1 MAFDFSV
8 PDWEGMLRR
17 GETPIPDLP
26 LNAERAAKAVRIFN
40 ALRLPDVP
48 GQPELETAA
57 GEWFRDLVRT
67 AFAAEDPET
76 AEPLVNEVFCL
87 VPKKNSKTTY
97 SAALGLT
104 ALQLWDLPNAQMLI
118 LGPTQNVANRC
129 FDQASGMI
137 KANPRLAAI
146 FHVAEHLKTI
156 TRIKTG
162 ATLQVKTFDLNVV
175 TGEIPALTIIDE
187 LHVVAAREYA
197 ARVVAQITGGMITN
211 PAALLVYITTQSDTE
226 PQGVFKTKLDYAR
239 GVRDGAITEGVRM
252 LPVLYEFPTAIQV
265 GDPAQPDERPWRDPA
280 LWPMVLPNLGL
291 SVKPKLLH
299 NLFLAAREE
308 GPEAEV
314 VWASQHLNIQIGLGL
329 SGDGWAGALHWARN
343 AVAGL
348 DLAGVLARSEVC
360 TIGGD
365 WGGADDL
372 ASLVVLGRARDT
384 KEWLAWSR
392 SWARPT
398 VFERRKGI
406 AARLRDFEADGDLRV
421 VDTPDE
427 QAAEAAELC
436 RQVAG
441 AGLLPEQGGVGLD
454 SAGVALLVDALEA
467 RGLSAPQVVAVSQG
481 WKLQAA
487 VSTLPLKLE
496 AGKLRHGG
504 QRIMAWA
511 VGNAKQELRGSNYVV
526 TKQAA
531 GAAKIDPLMALFNA
545 GMLMF
550 QNPPPARGPSVY
562 ETRGLLF
569 A

>member
-1 MAFDFSV
+1 MPFDFSV
-8 PDWEGMLRR
+8 PDWEDKLRS
-17 GETPIPDLP
+17 GQTPIPQLP
-26 LNAERAAKAVRIFN
+26 INAERAAKAVRIFN
-40 ALRLPDVP
+40 ELRLPDVP
-48 GQPELETAA
+48 GQPKLEDAA
-57 GEWFRDLVRT
+57 GEWFRDLVRM

-76 AEPLVNEVFCL
+76 LEPLINEVFCL

-129 FDQASGMI
+129 FDQAAGMI
-137 KANPRLAAI
+137 KANPKLAAI

-187 LHVVAAREYA
+187 LHVVAAKAYA
-197 ARVVAQITGGMITN
+197 ERVIAQITGGMITN

-226 PQGVFKTKLDYAR
+226 PQGAFKTKLDYAR
-239 GVRDGAITEGVRM
+239 KVRDGEVREGVRL
-252 LPVLYEFPTAIQV
+252 LPILYEFP
-265 GDPAQPDERPWRDPA
+265 PDLQADESKPWHNPD

-291 SVKPKLLH
+291 SVRPKLLYD
-299 NLFLAAREE
+299 LFLKAKEE
-308 GPEAEV
+308 GPDAEI
-314 VWASQHLNIQIGLGL
+314 VWASQHLNIQIGQGIKGE
-329 SGDGWAGALHWARN
+329 SWPGVVHWAKN
-343 AVAGL
+343 ALDGL
-348 DLAGVLARSEVC
+348 DLQTLLDRSEVC
-360 TIGGD
+360 TIGVD

-372 ASLVVLGRARDT
+372 ASLVVLGRARGT

-398 VFERRKGI
+398 VFEQRKKI
-406 AARLRDFEADGDLRV
+406 AARLRDFEADGDLRIV
-421 VDTPDE
+421 ETPDQ
-427 QAAEAAELC
+427 QAREAAEIC
-436 RQVAG
+436 RLVAD
-441 AGLLPEQGGVGLD
+441 AGLLPAESGIGLD
-454 SAGVALLVDALEA
+454 SAGVALLVDELEA
-467 RGLSAPQVVAVSQG
+467 QGLVQPQVVAVAQG
-481 WKLQAA
+481 WKLQTA

-496 AGKLRHGG
+496 AGRLRHAG
-504 QRIMAWA
+504 QRIMGWA

-531 GAAKIDPLMALFNA
+531 GAAKIDPVMALFDA
-545 GMLMF
+545 AMLMF
-550 QNPPPARGPSVY
+550 QNPQAAPVADVMGMI
-562 ETRGLLF
+562 